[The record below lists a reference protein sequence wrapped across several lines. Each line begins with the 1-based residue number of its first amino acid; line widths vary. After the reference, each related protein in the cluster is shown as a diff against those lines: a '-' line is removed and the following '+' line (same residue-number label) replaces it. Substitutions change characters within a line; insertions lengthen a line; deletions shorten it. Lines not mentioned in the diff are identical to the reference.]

1 MPRPRHGRCRIVLA
15 SCLLLGGCNDTRD
28 LAPSSPDL
36 PWQVPDQSAG
46 AAATPATPPAFVV
59 PHDKDLPWPTDPPDV
74 DPAHR
79 YSLVELIDIAERRNT
94 ATRIAW
100 EQARQAAIGVGI
112 ARAAY
117 LPSLTATALAGYQR
131 IASPFPDSLV
141 ARGYITADAQEVL
154 PELAVR
160 YLLLDFGA
168 RDAAVR
174 SARQLSFA
182 ANVGFTA
189 AHQSLIL
196 DVAEAYFALDGT
208 DAALR
213 AARQAASSARVLQQS
228 AEAMAARGLA
238 TVVDVS
244 LARRSTA
251 QADFDVSAATA
262 ARHRAMY
269 ALLSSLDLP
278 PDTVLQVEDSS
289 ARPLPRQTGDT
300 VDAMMRDALQRRP
313 DLLADLARLRASTAA
328 VAEARAELDP
338 KLSISANVQ
347 GNIGRISV
355 DGGRY
360 ENVEQPQTG
369 LFLRFDWP
377 LYQGGLLR
385 NRVRLAQS
393 QEAEARDRLA
403 ENSEQALRQVALAYD
418 QVDTDLSQYD
428 AATALEA
435 ASEAAAR
442 SAQDAYAHGV
452 GTLTDAVNALSA
464 LAAARAT
471 VARAH
476 AQSLVDG
483 ASLAF
488 ATGRLT
494 SGAAPG
500 LGEAGAVTPFPH
512 ATGTQDP

>member
-1 MPRPRHGRCRIVLA
+1 MPPSCPGPYRAVLVL
-15 SCLLLGGCNDTRD
+15 CLLLGGCNDTRD
-28 LAPSSPDL
+28 LAPPSPDR
-36 PWQVPDQSAG
+36 PWQVADPSPGGTPDAP
-46 AAATPATPPAFVV
+46 AAPRAFVV
-59 PHDKDLPWPTDPPDV
+59 PHDAALPWRTEAPDI

-79 YSLVELIDIAERRNT
+79 YSLVELIDVAERRNT

-117 LPSLTATALAGYQR
+117 LPSLTATALVGYQR
-131 IASPFPDSLV
+131 IASPFPDILV
-141 ARGYITADAQEVL
+141 SRGYITANAEEVL

-160 YLLLDFGA
+160 YLLLDFGT

-189 AHQSLIL
+189 AHQRLIL
-196 DVAEAYFALDGT
+196 DVAEAYFTLDGM

-213 AARQAASSARVLQQS
+213 AAEQAASSARVLQHS
-228 AEAMAARGLA
+228 AEATAGRGLA

-251 QADFDVSAATA
+251 QADFDVAAATTA
-262 ARHRAMY
+262 QHQATY

-278 PDTVLQVEDSS
+278 PDTALQVEDSS
-289 ARPLPRQTGDT
+289 ARALPRPTGAT
-300 VDAMMRDALQRRP
+300 VEAMMREALQQRP

-328 VAEARAELDP
+328 VAEARGELDP
-338 KLSISANVQ
+338 KLSVSANVQ

-360 ENVEQPQTG
+360 EDVEQPQTG
-369 LFLRFDWP
+369 LFLRLDWP

-393 QEAEARDRLA
+393 REAEARDALA
-403 ENSEQALRQVALAYD
+403 EGSEQALRQVAVACD

-428 AATALEA
+428 AATALESASQAA
-435 ASEAAAR
+435 ASSAR
-442 SAQDAYAHGV
+442 DAYGQGV
-452 GTLTDAVNALSA
+452 GTLTDAVSTLSA
-464 LAAARAT
+464 LASARAA

-476 AQSLVDG
+476 AQSLIDG

-494 SGAAPG
+494 SSTAPALGGA
-500 LGEAGAVTPFPH
+500 TPVR
-512 ATGTQDP
+512 ATGGQHP

>member
-1 MPRPRHGRCRIVLA
+1 MPRPRPGRCRIVLVL
-15 SCLLLGGCNDTRD
+15 CLLAGGCNDTCD
-28 LAPSSPDL
+28 LAPPSPDT
-36 PWQVPDQSAG
+36 PWQVAEPVPGNASG
-46 AAATPATPPAFVV
+46 PAAPPAFVV
-59 PHDKDLPWPTDPPDV
+59 AHDTALPWPADAPNI

-94 ATRIAW
+94 TTRIAW

-141 ARGYITADAQEVL
+141 GRGYITANVQEAL

-168 RDAAVR
+168 REAAVQ

-196 DVAEAYFALDGT
+196 GVAEAYFSLDGV

-213 AARQAASSARVLQQS
+213 AAGQALESARVLQQS
-228 AEAMAARGLA
+228 AEAMAGRGLS

-244 LARRSTA
+244 LARRNTA
-251 QADFDVSAATA
+251 QAAFDVAAATT

-269 ALLSSLDLP
+269 ALLSSMDLP
-278 PDTVLQVEDSS
+278 PNVVLQVEDSS
-289 ARPLPRQTGDT
+289 GRPLPRQTGST
-300 VDAMMRDALQRRP
+300 VDTMMRDALQRRP
-313 DLLADLARLRASTAA
+313 DLLADLAGLRASTAA

-360 ENVEQPQTG
+360 EDVEQPQTG

-393 QEAEARDRLA
+393 REAEARDRLA
-403 ENSEQALRQVALAYD
+403 EGSEQALRQVALAYD

-428 AATALEA
+428 AAAALKS
-435 ASEAAAR
+435 ASETAAR
-442 SAQDAYAHGV
+442 SAEDAYEHGV
-452 GTLTDAVNALSA
+452 GTITDALGTVSA
-464 LAAARAT
+464 LASARAT
-471 VARAH
+471 LARAH
-476 AQSLVDG
+476 AQSLADG

-488 ATGRLT
+488 ATGMLT
-494 SGAAPG
+494 SSASPGVAAP
-500 LGEAGAVTPFPH
+500 AP
-512 ATGTQDP
+512 